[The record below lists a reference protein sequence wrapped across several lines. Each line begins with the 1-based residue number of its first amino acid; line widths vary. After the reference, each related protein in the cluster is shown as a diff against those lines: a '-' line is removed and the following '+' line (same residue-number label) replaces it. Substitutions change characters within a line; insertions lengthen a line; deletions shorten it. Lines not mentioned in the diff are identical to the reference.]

1 MKSFENKVALITGA
15 SSGIGEALAQ
25 EFVKEGA
32 QVVLLARRLD
42 RLGELAQKLNASGDK
57 ALALE
62 CDVTRDGDLEKAA
75 AQAVKKF
82 GKIDVVVA
90 NAGFGV
96 SGNLVDLNLED
107 YRRQFETNVFG
118 LLRTIYATKE
128 ELKKSKGSLALVSS
142 VSGYVSVPGISPYSM
157 SKYAVR
163 ALAEALV
170 TELHP
175 LGVST
180 TLISPGF
187 INTEIR
193 KVDNKG
199 QYHEGSKDMIPD
211 WLCMPAQKAA
221 RIMVKAIARRK
232 IEVIVTGHGK
242 FIVGLSHRM
251 PKMLIRLMR
260 RFKVSGRPQPRGRSM
275 GSDSAAGNVKGNSI

>member
-1 MKSFENKVALITGA
+1 MSLFLGKVALITGA

-25 EFVKEGA
+25 EFVREGG

-42 RLGELAQKLNASGDK
+42 RLSELAKSLNASGEK
-57 ALALE
+57 ALAIE

-75 AQAVKKF
+75 AQAIKKF

-96 SGNLVDLNLED
+96 SGNLDDLNLDD
-107 YRRQFETNVFG
+107 YRRQFETNVLG

-128 ELKKSKGSLALVSS
+128 ELKRTKGRLALVSS

-170 TELHP
+170 TELDP
-175 LGVST
+175 LGIST

-187 INTEIR
+187 ITTEIR

-199 QYHEGSKDMIPD
+199 QYHEGSKDTIPD
-211 WLCMPAQKAA
+211 WLCMPAPKAA
-221 RIMVKAIARRK
+221 RIMVKAIAKRQ

-251 PKMLIRLMR
+251 PKTLIRLMR
-260 RFKVSGRPQPRGRSM
+260 RFKVSGRPQPKSAKSEIRGKN
-275 GSDSAAGNVKGNSI
+275 A